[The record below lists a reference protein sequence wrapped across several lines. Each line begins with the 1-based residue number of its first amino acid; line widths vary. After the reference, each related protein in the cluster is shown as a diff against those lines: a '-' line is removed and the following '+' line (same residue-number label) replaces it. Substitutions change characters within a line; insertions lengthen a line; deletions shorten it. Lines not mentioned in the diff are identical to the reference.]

1 MLPVQESNQ
10 TEGIE
15 VLSWWRNPVN
25 VVLVSLVLLMIGIGI
40 GHLSA
45 SSNSNI
51 AHNASDVGFLQ
62 DMRIHHEQAVTM
74 AVVYLGASP
83 RGGVTLR
90 TIAREIMLEQSTEA
104 GRMVQML
111 RLFNE
116 SETNESD
123 VVMSWMGTPVPLA
136 RMPGYASDAELDS
149 LYRSRNADADRI
161 FATLMIAHHK
171 GGIHMADHAAM
182 HGKNDE
188 VRALAKAIID
198 SQQSEIT
205 ELTKLASL

>member
-1 MLPVQESNQ
+1 MLPVAES
-10 TEGIE
+10 TEGIDA
-15 VLSWWRNPVN
+15 LLLPWWRNPIN
-25 VVLVSLVLLMIGIGI
+25 VVLFAVVLLMLGVGIGTAI
-40 GHLSA
+40 ERSGSET
-45 SSNSNI
+45 
-51 AHNASDVGFLQ
+51 AHNSSDVGFLQ

-83 RGGVTLR
+83 RGNVTLR

-111 RLFNE
+111 RMFNE

-123 VVMSWMGTPVPLA
+123 QVMSWMGTPVPLE
-136 RMPGYASDAELDS
+136 RMPGYASESDLDN
-149 LYRSRNADADRI
+149 LYKSRNEEADKI

-171 GGIHMADHAAM
+171 GGVHMADHVSM
-182 HGKNDE
+182 HGKNKE
-188 VRALAKAIID
+188 VRALADAIIH

-205 ELTKLASL
+205 ELTKLAAL

>member
-1 MLPVQESNQ
+1 MLPVPES
-10 TEGIE
+10 TEE
-15 VLSWWRNPVN
+15 TELPLLPWWQNPIN
-25 VVLVSLVLLMIGIGI
+25 VVLMALVLLMVGIGI
-40 GHLSA
+40 GTVTA
-45 SSNSNI
+45 RSSSEV
-51 AHNASDVGFLQ
+51 AHNSSDVGFLQ

-83 RGGVTLR
+83 KGNVTIR

-111 RLFNE
+111 RMFKE

-123 VVMSWMGTPVPLA
+123 QVMAWMGTPVPLE
-136 RMPGYASDAELDS
+136 RMPGYASEAELDS
-149 LYRSRNADADRI
+149 LYRSRNAEADKI

-171 GGIHMADHAAM
+171 GGIHMADHVYM
-182 HGKNDE
+182 HGKNNE
-188 VRALAKAIID
+188 VRALANAIIH

-205 ELTKLASL
+205 ELVKLAAL

>member
-1 MLPVQESNQ
+1 MLPVPESTDQ
-10 TEGIE
+10 SD
-15 VLSWWRNPVN
+15 VPLLPWWQNPFN
-25 VVLVSLVLLMIGIGI
+25 VVLTALVILMAGVGIGT
-40 GHLSA
+40 LVA
-45 SSNSNI
+45 RSSSEI
-51 AHNASDVGFLQ
+51 AHNSSDVGFLQ

-83 RGGVTLR
+83 KGNVTLR

-111 RLFNE
+111 RMFKE

-123 VVMSWMGTPVPLA
+123 QVMAWMGTPVPLE

-149 LYRSRNADADRI
+149 LYKSRNAEADRL

-171 GGIHMADHAAM
+171 GGIHMADHASM
-182 HGKNDE
+182 HGENDE
-188 VRALAKAIID
+188 VRALADAIIHA
-198 SQQSEIT
+198 QQSEIT
-205 ELTKLASL
+205 ELTKLAAL

>member
-1 MLPVQESNQ
+1 MLPVPESTDQ
-10 TEGIE
+10 SD
-15 VLSWWRNPVN
+15 VPLLPWWQNPFN
-25 VVLVSLVLLMIGIGI
+25 VVLTALVILMAGVGIGT
-40 GHLSA
+40 LVA
-45 SSNSNI
+45 RSSSEI
-51 AHNASDVGFLQ
+51 AHNSSDVGFLQ

-83 RGGVTLR
+83 KGNVTLR

-111 RLFNE
+111 RMFKE

-123 VVMSWMGTPVPLA
+123 QVMAWMGTPVPLE

-149 LYRSRNADADRI
+149 LYKSRNAEADRI

-171 GGIHMADHAAM
+171 GGIHMADHASM
-182 HGKNDE
+182 HGENDE
-188 VRALAKAIID
+188 VRALADAIIHA
-198 SQQSEIT
+198 QQSEIT
-205 ELTKLASL
+205 ELTKLAAL